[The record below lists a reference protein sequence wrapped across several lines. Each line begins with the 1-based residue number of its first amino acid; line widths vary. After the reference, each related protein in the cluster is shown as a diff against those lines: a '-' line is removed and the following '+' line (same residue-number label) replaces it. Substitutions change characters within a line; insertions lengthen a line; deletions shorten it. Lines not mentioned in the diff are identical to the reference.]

1 VNVQGLSRN
10 VVCEI
15 ESFSFPTPQ
24 IGYAAGTVGMGVK
37 GVFLAKT
44 TDGGNTWMLARVLED
59 ESIHQGWIMFPEANK
74 GFACTYGGK
83 FYATTDGGSNWEGVA
98 GVDCNG
104 KSHGKFADPE
114 TGWTL
119 EAHRWNYST
128 DGGNTWASRM
138 LSFPASVEA
147 FSLPRRDRAYVIGDH
162 GMVYRYSVV
171 PAEYTAANSIE
182 TPPVGIFSSEL
193 DDQVEEFVAEVE
205 AFSAENGGPTM
216 PADGSAGSF
225 ASGGGSDG
233 SNGGGGSAAGGDP
246 SAAGMAFDPG
256 GASGAA
262 AASAKAKR
270 TGAGNRLGKLQALL
284 DMIGSTMPNFLGR
297 YRNLNLLF
305 EGARTTAGLPTFLQT
320 VKGGLAAFKSSTD
333 KGSAASA
340 LAQLVAAA
348 SGLKE
353 QTRVAFMQS
362 SFTPGPEDSGGAFSS
377 SATSVGVST
386 SGAAATAAPAGSTA
400 DSAAAGI
407 KSAVADSVAN
417 AAKEAAKKGLGGL
430 LKNPFGK
437 KH

>member
-1 VNVQGLSRN
+1 
-10 VVCEI
+10 
-15 ESFSFPTPQ
+15 
-24 IGYAAGTVGMGVK
+24 
-37 GVFLAKT
+37 
-44 TDGGNTWMLARVLED
+44 
-59 ESIHQGWIMFPEANK
+59 
-74 GFACTYGGK
+74 
-83 FYATTDGGSNWEGVA
+83 
-98 GVDCNG
+98 
-104 KSHGKFADPE
+104 
-114 TGWTL
+114 
-119 EAHRWNYST
+119 
-128 DGGNTWASRM
+128 
-138 LSFPASVEA
+138 
-147 FSLPRRDRAYVIGDH
+147 
-162 GMVYRYSVV
+162 MVYRYSVV

-205 AFSAENGGPTM
+205 AFSAENGGPAM
-216 PADGSAGSF
+216 PTDGSAGSF
-225 ASGGGSDG
+225 ASGGGADG
-233 SNGGGGSAAGGDP
+233 SNGGTGSAAGGGDP
-246 SAAGMAFDPG
+246 SAGGMAFDPG
-256 GASGAA
+256 GAAGAA

-348 SGLKE
+348 SGLKD

-362 SFTPGPEDSGGAFSS
+362 SFTPGPEDSGSGFSS
-377 SATSVGVST
+377 SATAVGVSS
-386 SGAAATAAPAGSTA
+386 SGAAAAAAPAGSTV

-407 KSAVADSVAN
+407 KSAVADSVAS